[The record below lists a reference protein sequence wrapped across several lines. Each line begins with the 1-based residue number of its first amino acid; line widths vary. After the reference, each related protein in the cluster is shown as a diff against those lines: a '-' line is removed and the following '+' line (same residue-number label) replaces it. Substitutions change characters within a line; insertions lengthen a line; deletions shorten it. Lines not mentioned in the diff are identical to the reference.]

1 MGAKSSGKEIHTEEF
16 PYREDMERLVNLLLK
31 MIFIGFD
38 ELEMQ
43 ERVEAIELF
52 GEKLRYG
59 VSEVYNRLA
68 SLEER
73 VEMLEKNL

>member
-1 MGAKSSGKEIHTEEF
+1 MGAKSSGQGIHTEV
-16 PYREDMERLVNLLLK
+16 PYREEMERLVDLLLK

-52 GEKLRYG
+52 GEKLRHG
-59 VSEVYNRLA
+59 VSEVYTRLA